1 MIHQANY
8 RDKVVIPDKF
18 NTGIQIPESS
28 LVPITTLIPSWS
40 GYITSQVISA
50 LGSNVIE
57 GVLFEGQT
65 TFKTATGQG
74 VTFIN
79 CKFVA
84 KSSSP
89 YAMIFNGDW
98 SSSLYVHFI
107 NCEFS
112 GYQSAAIQPPP
123 SNMIVKNCKIHD
135 MGSDGAKGGFD
146 DGGYEN
152 CYIYKCGLSDGAHA
166 DGIQTTGSQ
175 RNFYIRNCRFDMPK
189 TSECVSNAGLFY
201 TQEYPA
207 VDCEI
212 RDVLIFGGGYAFY
225 LGEKEGSQGSITNLT
240 SSNIKIGY
248 GEHYGLFYCNDS
260 QFSNY
265 TSNGTI
271 TRQDKIFVS
280 SVFKDVDGVK
290 VVATN
295 YTNSDRTLVC
305 VTDVDTY
312 TFTVPALP
320 AYADS
325 LQTPFADFDFDNVYT
340 VQGTYVICYDTSV
353 SDANE
358 IRYQIVDVNTLF
370 TSIGDAVRSQ
380 RSETEIYA
388 RTDLPYKIYSTPRPS
403 GSLTITANN
412 TYDVTDYAEAIV
424 SVSGGATLQNKNVSV
439 NGTYTADSG
448 YDGLG
453 TVVVNVP
460 NPSTGSL
467 PIIENG
473 TYDVTNYASAVVNVS
488 GGSLPSNISIG
499 EVTVES
505 ATDTIY
511 IPYDSTKGTV
521 TEVFVFDK
529 NSNTPSAN
537 FAWIGL
543 VGVRQRSADNFIRL
557 GFTNNS
563 EGTLSSAAYGSI
575 TDDSENSRIV
585 LVSRGG
591 NYTWRPSLTY
601 TYYLYYQQI
610 AESE

>member
-1 MIHQANY
+1 MIHKANY

-28 LVPITTLIPSWS
+28 LIPITTLVPSWT

-50 LGSNVIE
+50 LGTNVIE
-57 GVLFEGQT
+57 GVKFEGQT

-84 KSSSP
+84 KSSSN

-98 SSSLYVHFI
+98 SSSLYAHFI

-112 GYQSAAIQPPP
+112 GYQSAAIQPPE
-123 SNMIVKNCKIHD
+123 SNLIVKNCKIHD

-152 CYIYKCGLSDGAHA
+152 CYFYKLGLSSGAHA

-175 RNFYIRNCRFDMPK
+175 ENFYIRNCRFDVPK

-201 TQEYPA
+201 IQEYPA

-212 RDVLIFGGGYAFY
+212 RDVLIFGGGYSFY
-225 LGEKEGSQGSITNLT
+225 LGYKDGYEETGTITDLV

-248 GEHYGLFYCNDS
+248 GDHYDIFRCNDS
-260 QFSNY
+260 QYSNY
-265 TSNGTI
+265 TSNGTV

-280 SVFKDVDGVK
+280 SVFKDTDGVK

-325 LQTPFADFDFDNVYT
+325 LSTPFADFDFDNVYT

-353 SDANE
+353 ADANE

-380 RSETEIYA
+380 RSESGTYA
-388 RTDLPYKIYSTPRPS
+388 RTDLPYQIYSTPKPS
-403 GSLTITANN
+403 GSLSISSNN
-412 TYDVTDYAEAIV
+412 
-424 SVSGGATLQNKNVSV
+424 
-439 NGTYTADSG
+439 
-448 YDGLG
+448 
-453 TVVVNVP
+453 
-460 NPSTGSL
+460 
-467 PIIENG
+467 
-473 TYDVTNYASAVVNVS
+473 TYDVTNYASAVVSVPNPSTGSLPISSNGTYDVTDYASAVVNVS
-488 GGSLPSNISIG
+488 SLPSNISIG

-505 ATDTIY
+505 NTDTLY

-537 FAWIGL
+537 YAWIGIA
-543 VGVRQRSADNFIRL
+543 GVRQRSADNFLRI
-557 GFTNNS
+557 GYNNS
-563 EGTLSSAAYGSI
+563 SEGVLATAAYGSI
-575 TDDSENSRIV
+575 TDDTENHRMV
-585 LVSRGG
+585 VTSRGG
-591 NYTWRPSLTY
+591 NYTWRASLTY
-601 TYYLYYQQI
+601 AYYLFYQQI
-610 AESE
+610 SGGD

>member
-18 NTGIQIPESS
+18 NTGIQIPESA
-28 LVPITTLIPSWS
+28 LIPITTLIPSWS

-50 LGSNVIE
+50 LGTNVIE
-57 GVLFEGQT
+57 GVKFEGQT

-84 KSSSP
+84 KSSSN

-98 SSSLYVHFI
+98 SDSLYVHFI

-152 CYIYKCGLSDGAHA
+152 CYIYKCGLSTGAHA

-175 RNFYIRNCRFDMPK
+175 ENFYIRNCRFDMPK

-265 TSNGTI
+265 TSNGTV

-280 SVFKDVDGVK
+280 SVFKDTDGVK

-295 YTNSDRTLVC
+295 YTNSDRTLVV

-320 AYADS
+320 GYADS

-380 RSETEIYA
+380 RSETETYA
-388 RTDLPYKIYSTPRPS
+388 RTDLPYRIYSTPKPS
-403 GSLTITANN
+403 GSL
-412 TYDVTDYAEAIV
+412 
-424 SVSGGATLQNKNVSV
+424 
-439 NGTYTADSG
+439 
-448 YDGLG
+448 
-453 TVVVNVP
+453 
-460 NPSTGSL
+460 
-467 PIIENG
+467 PISSNG
-473 TYDVTNYASAVVNVS
+473 TYDVTDYASAVVNVS

-505 ATDTIY
+505 ATDTLY

-537 FAWIGL
+537 YAWIGMA
-543 VGVRQRSADNFIRL
+543 GVRQRSADNFLRI
-557 GFTNNS
+557 GYTN
-563 EGTLSSAAYGSI
+563 SSDGVLATAAYGSI
-575 TDDSENSRIV
+575 TDDTENHR
-585 LVSRGG
+585 LVVTSRGG
-591 NYTWRPSLTY
+591 NYTWRASLTY
-601 TYYLYYQQI
+601 AYYLFYQQI
-610 AESE
+610 SEGD